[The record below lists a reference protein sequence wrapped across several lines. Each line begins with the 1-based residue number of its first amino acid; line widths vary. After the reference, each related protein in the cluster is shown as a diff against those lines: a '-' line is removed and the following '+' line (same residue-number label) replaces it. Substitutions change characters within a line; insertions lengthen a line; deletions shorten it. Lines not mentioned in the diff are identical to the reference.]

1 MGEGVTHFSVIIHDR
16 DNLLSATN
24 ISAIGD
30 IGAHPEDLC
39 PNAPPGESEAGSPPY
54 LPVQGRYYTPH
65 RHGFEYIYTGRRC
78 SFLQTPQPHIV
89 CLRRIS
95 SICLLN
101 RSNQFGHHLRH
112 CWLVSKDN
120 EGCSRTMAH
129 WNSEL
134 EGLDSTLRAFQ
145 LGIAGIYFH
154 FGVVDIQHLSALC
167 GVQGHCHRL
176 TDRPG

>member
-1 MGEGVTHFSVIIHDR
+1 MRARVEKVDVLGWNKSLSSSITRRGSSVPRTSLGSWHIAWTYGRGGNTFSVIIHDR

-39 PNAPPGESEAGSPPY
+39 PNAPPGGSEAGSPPY
-54 LPVQGRYYTPH
+54 LPVQGRYYPPH

-112 CWLVSKDN
+112 C
-120 EGCSRTMAH
+120 
-129 WNSEL
+129 
-134 EGLDSTLRAFQ
+134 
-145 LGIAGIYFH
+145 
-154 FGVVDIQHLSALC
+154 
-167 GVQGHCHRL
+167 
-176 TDRPG
+176 